1 MSDLRKE
8 EAPRNTP
15 DDSRQAPEPAVT
27 LRALTTGTVLTIAA
41 TLAGSYAR
49 FILHTT
55 RLDQNHLSMAA
66 VFPLV
71 LIVLFLARP
80 LKLSRGELIVI
91 FCMPLIGATMP
102 TYFIGKLIANITA
115 PHYLASPKNQWTS
128 YFGNHLPAWAVMP
141 EGRALRWFYEGLPR
155 GASIP
160 WTVWVVPVFWW
171 ITGKPSTASSAA
183 VST

>member
-71 LIVLFLARP
+71 R
-80 LKLSRGELIVI
+80 IVI

-115 PHYLASPKNQWTS
+115 PHYLASPENQWTS